1 MASTLFHPAA
11 TRMHANLGWLDAYRS
26 FNAGGQYGPNR
37 QAFGALQIL
46 NDDTVAGG
54 RGFGMHAHQN
64 MEILTFPL
72 AGTIAHEDS
81 LGNQGIIQ
89 TGEVQVMSAGKGIAH
104 SEKNNSPH
112 EPAHFLQ
119 IWIATD
125 QPGAAPRY
133 DQHAYAPV
141 PNGFVQVAS
150 PEAGP
155 AGVQLRQQA
164 WLHVGT
170 LTPGSSTTY
179 VIKRPGNG
187 VYALV
192 LAGEVAID
200 GRQLAAYDGLGTWDT
215 DRLTLQALSPARVLL
230 IDVPMRA

>member
-11 TRMHANLGWLDAYRS
+11 TRHHANLGWLDAYRS
-26 FNAGGQYGPNR
+26 FNAGGAYDANR

-72 AGTIAHEDS
+72 AGAIAHEDS
-81 LGNQGIIQ
+81 LGNHGVIR
-89 TGEVQVMSAGKGIAH
+89 TGEVQVMSAGSGIAH
-104 SEKNNSPH
+104 SEKNHSPH
-112 EPAHFLQ
+112 EAAHFLQ

-125 QPGAAPRY
+125 QTGAAPRY
-133 DQHAYAPV
+133 DQQAYAPT
-141 PNGFVQVAS
+141 PNGLVQVAS
-150 PEAGP
+150 PEEGL
-155 AGVQLRQQA
+155 AGVQLRQRA
-164 WLHVGT
+164 WLHLGT
-170 LTPGSSTTY
+170 LTPGGSTTY

-192 LAGEVAID
+192 LAGEVDID

-215 DRLTLQALSPARVLL
+215 AHLTVKALSPARVLL

>member
-1 MASTLFHPAA
+1 
-11 TRMHANLGWLDAYRS
+11 MHANLGWLDAYRS
-26 FNAGGQYGPNR
+26 FNAGGQYDPNR
-37 QAFGALQIL
+37 QVFGALQIL

-54 RGFGMHAHQN
+54 RGFGIHSHQN
-64 MEILTFPL
+64 MEILTFLL
-72 AGTIAHEDS
+72 ARAIAHEDS

-89 TGEVQVMSAGKGIAH
+89 AGEVQVMSAGRGIAH
-104 SEKNNSPH
+104 SEKNCSPH
-112 EPAHFLQ
+112 EPAHCLQ

-170 LTPGSSTTY
+170 LTPGGATTY

-192 LAGEVAID
+192 LAGEVDID

-215 DRLTLQALSPARVLL
+215 DRLTLQALRPARVLL